1 MRESVPWQSIRQPA
15 PEGNPDE
22 SAFIAGVFAPVRS
35 WPRSYFKHSFV

>member
-1 MRESVPWQSIRQPA
+1 MRESVPRQSIRQPA

-22 SAFIAGVFAPVRS
+22 SAFIAGVFAPVGS